1 MMRMRMLDMMHY
13 CYTKNIQSQRLL
25 HLSIRGKS
33 LYDEDENVRYDALLL
48 YQKHPKS
55 KVITPLNKR

>member
-1 MMRMRMLDMMHY
+1 MRMLDMRHF
-13 CYTKNIQSQRLL
+13 CYIKNIQNQKLL

-33 LYDEDENVRYDALLL
+33 LYDEDENVGYEALLL
-48 YQKHPKS
+48 YQEYPKS

>member
-13 CYTKNIQSQRLL
+13 CYIRNIQSQRSL

-48 YQKHPKS
+48 YQEHPKS
-55 KVITPLNKR
+55 KVITPLNKQ

>member
-1 MMRMRMLDMMHY
+1 MFIFKQAANAML
-13 CYTKNIQSQRLL
+13 KAA
-25 HLSIRGKS
+25 

-48 YQKHPKS
+48 YQEHPKS

>member
-1 MMRMRMLDMMHY
+1 MMRMRMLDMRHF
-13 CYTKNIQSQRLL
+13 CYIKNIQSQRLL

-33 LYDEDENVRYDALLL
+33 LDDEDENVRYDALLL